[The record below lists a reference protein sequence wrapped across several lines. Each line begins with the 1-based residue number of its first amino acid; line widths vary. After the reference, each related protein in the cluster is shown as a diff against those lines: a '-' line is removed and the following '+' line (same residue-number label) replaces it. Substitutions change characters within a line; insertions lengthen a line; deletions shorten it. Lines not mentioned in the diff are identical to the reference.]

1 MAATNDFSA
10 ANGLELSG
18 FYAGIENLKN
28 RFEQY
33 RLYRRT
39 LSELSALSD
48 RDLAD
53 LGIHRSM
60 IRQIAMEASYDNRA
74 A

>member
-18 FYAGIENLKN
+18 FYAGIESLKN

-33 RLYRRT
+33 RVYRRT

-48 RDLAD
+48 RELAD
-53 LGIHRSM
+53 LGMHRGM
-60 IRQIAMEASYDNRA
+60 IRSIAMEAAYDNRA

>member
-18 FYAGIENLKN
+18 FYAGIENLKT

-33 RLYRRT
+33 RVYRRT
-39 LSELSALSD
+39 LGELSALSE
-48 RDLAD
+48 RELAD
-53 LGIHRSM
+53 LGMHRSM
-60 IRQIAMEASYDNRA
+60 IRRIAMEAAYDGRTA
-74 A
+74 